1 MLSALPR
8 QADIRARFRQVRLV
22 PHPSIPPIQSSARR
36 DSRWSDVLRLE
47 SSRMLPSVVGGPDA
61 WVSFDDFVGAGTL
74 ALGMRLPTIYNV
86 REFVEAGGL
95 MSYGPNFLDLYEL
108 RTTTASQKAKG
119 PASASPFISAVK
131 CGLLLGFLRFLLLH
145 HCILL
150 LLRHRQIGGLFRA
163 DKRA

>member
-108 RTTTASQKAKG
+108 RTTTASQKTKG
-119 PASASPFISAVK
+119 PASASPFSSAVR
-131 CGLLLGFLRFLLLH
+131 CGMTSTSWLSSLSSSSPLYPPSAPTSANRRSG
-145 HCILL
+145 
-150 LLRHRQIGGLFRA
+150 
-163 DKRA
+163 